1 MRYNDGMPK
10 RNRIKIYSADQYY
23 HLYNR
28 GVNKQ
33 SIFHEP
39 EDYFYFLS
47 LFKRHLSDEA
57 LKDSSG
63 RPYTKLDSE
72 VELIAF
78 CLMPNHFHLL
88 CYLKEPEGVAKLMQS
103 ILTAYTMYF
112 NKKYHRSGGLYEGPF
127 LASRITNDGY
137 LWHVSRY
144 IHLNPLDI
152 GDSFEQYP
160 YSSISYFAGKRKADW
175 LHIDRLLTTR
185 QERDQYLE
193 FVADYE
199 TMHEDMKLLKNILAA

>member
-1 MRYNDGMPK
+1 MPK
-10 RNRIKIYSADQYY
+10 RNRNKIYGADQYY

-47 LFKRHLSDEA
+47 LFKRYLSDENI
-57 LKDSSG
+57 LDKSG
-63 RPYTKLDSE
+63 RPYIKLHQQ
-72 VELIAF
+72 VELTAF

-88 CYLKEPEGVAKLMQS
+88 CFLKEPEGIVKLMQS
-103 ILTAYTMYF
+103 VLTAYSMYF
-112 NKKYHRSGGLYEGPF
+112 NKKYKRTGGLYEGPF
-127 LASRITNDGY
+127 LASRISNDGY

-144 IHLNPLDI
+144 IHLNPLDVD
-152 GDSFEQYP
+152 GSFRNYA
-160 YSSISYFAGKRKADW
+160 YSSIDYFAGDKHANW
-175 LHIDRLLTTR
+175 INVDRLVKSPKER
-185 QERDQYLE
+185 QEYLE

>member
-1 MRYNDGMPK
+1 MPK
-10 RNRIKIYSADQYY
+10 RNRIKVYGADHYY
-23 HLYNR
+23 HVYNR

-33 SIFHEP
+33 DIFREP

-47 LFKRHLSDEA
+47 LFKRYLSEEEF
-57 LKDSSG
+57 KDSSG
-63 RPYTKLDSE
+63 RPYIKFDDS

-88 CYLKEPEGVAKLMQS
+88 CYLKEPTGLVKLLQGA
-103 ILTAYTMYF
+103 LTAYSMYF
-112 NKKYHRSGGLYEGPF
+112 NKKYRRSGGLFEGPF

-144 IHLNPLDI
+144 IHLNPLDT
-152 GDSFEQYP
+152 GSGFVQYP
-160 YSSISYFAGKRKADW
+160 YSSISYFSRDRHADW
-175 LHIDRLLTTR
+175 LHVERLVTTDS
-185 QERDQYLE
+185 ERAQYLE